1 MTRSLDDREELRRS
15 ALTAFL
21 DERVREGYR
30 VETRTDTHAII
41 GPAER
46 RRSVLDLL
54 RRPTTLA
61 RQVVSVD
68 RDGEVSIGPAEPL
81 RS

>member
-1 MTRSLDDREELRRS
+1 MTRTPDDQEELRRS

-41 GPAER
+41 APDDR
-46 RRSVLDLL
+46 RRSLLDLF
-54 RRPTTLA
+54 RKPKVPE
-61 RQVVSVD
+61 RQVLSVD
-68 RDGEVSIGPAEPL
+68 SDGVVSMRPAEPL

>member
-1 MTRSLDDREELRRS
+1 MTRALDEREELRQH

-30 VETRTDTHAII
+30 VETRTATHAII
-41 GPAER
+41 GPPD
-46 RRSVLDLL
+46 RRSLSRLL
-54 RRPTTLA
+54 RRPSLA

-68 RDGEVSIGPAEPL
+68 LYGDVSLRPAEPR